1 MTNTNV
7 GPLRLAVG
15 SHKAG
20 SGRGCAMNVIS
31 WENGDSRISDMPDCT
46 HPFLSRV
53 VQRLNDSIC
62 EQRDGGLLCAD
73 CSVIV
78 LGLAHRT
85 VGTADAD
92 PDGRVMVRIAAEE
105 AQRVAHLNSDPRV
118 QAAIDAALAWADTPT
133 DAAANAAYAAALD
146 ADAAAN
152 AAYAAALDA
161 DAAANAAYAA
171 RAAARAAAADADAA
185 ANAAYADAAA
195 NAAYA
200 ARAAARAAAA
210 TYAAAAAD
218 ADAAAYA
225 AAYAAAGRVATYAAA
240 ADANAAYAARAAA
253 RAAAADAAANAAA
266 GRVEQTER
274 IIDRFR
280 ALTGHDTTA
289 PDPTVTAQ
297 AITRMLQVTA

>member
-1 MTNTNV
+1 MTHTNV

-62 EQRDGGLLCAD
+62 EHRDSDLLCAD

-133 DAAANAAYAAALD
+133 A
-146 ADAAAN
+146 
-152 AAYAAALDA
+152 
-161 DAAANAAYAA
+161 
-171 RAAARAAAADADAA
+171 
-185 ANAAYADAAA
+185 
-195 NAAYA
+195 
-200 ARAAARAAAA
+200 
-210 TYAAAAAD
+210 
-218 ADAAAYA
+218 AAAYA
-225 AAYAAAGRVATYAAA
+225 ANAAAGRVVAYAATRATHAAA
-240 ADANAAYAARAAA
+240 AAAY
-253 RAAAADAAANAAA
+253 AAA

>member
-105 AQRVAHLNSDPRV
+105 AQRVAHMNSDPRV

-133 DAAANAAYAAALD
+133 NAAD
-146 ADAAAN
+146 ADAAA
-152 AAYAAALDA
+152 A
-161 DAAANAAYAA
+161 
-171 RAAARAAAADADAA
+171 AAARAAAAA
-185 ANAAYADAAA
+185 ANANAAA
-195 NAAYA
+195 G
-200 ARAAARAAAA
+200 RVV
-210 TYAAAAAD
+210 
-218 ADAAAYA
+218 AYA
-225 AAYAAAGRVATYAAA
+225 AAYAARATYAAA
-240 ADANAAYAARAAA
+240 DAY
-253 RAAAADAAANAAA
+253 AANAAA

-280 ALTGHDTTA
+280 ALTGHDPTA
-289 PDPTVTAQ
+289 PDSTVTAQ

>member
-62 EQRDGGLLCAD
+62 AHRDGDLLCAD

-105 AQRVAHLNSDPRV
+105 AQRVAHMNSDPRV
-118 QAAIDAALAWADTPT
+118 QAAIDTALAWADTPT
-133 DAAANAAYAAALD
+133 N
-146 ADAAAN
+146 
-152 AAYAAALDA
+152 
-161 DAAANAAYAA
+161 
-171 RAAARAAAADADAA
+171 AADADAA
-185 ANAAYADAAA
+185 ADAAYADAAA
-195 NAAYA
+195 YAAYA
-200 ARAAARAAAA
+200 DA
-210 TYAAAAAD
+210 YAAY
-218 ADAAAYA
+218 ADAAAY
-225 AAYAAAGRVATYAAA
+225 
-240 ADANAAYAARAAA
+240 
-253 RAAAADAAANAAA
+253 AAA

>member
-62 EQRDGGLLCAD
+62 EHRDGDLLCAD

-105 AQRVAHLNSDPRV
+105 AQRVAHMNSDPRV

-133 DAAANAAYAAALD
+133 YAAA
-146 ADAAAN
+146 
-152 AAYAAALDA
+152 
-161 DAAANAAYAA
+161 
-171 RAAARAAAADADAA
+171 
-185 ANAAYADAAA
+185 
-195 NAAYA
+195 
-200 ARAAARAAAA
+200 
-210 TYAAAAAD
+210 
-218 ADAAAYA
+218 A
-225 AAYAAAGRVATYAAA
+225 AAYAAAGRVVAYAATRATHAAAYAAAGRVVAYAATRATHAAAYAAYAAAGRVEQTAVADAAAAGRVEQTAVADAARAAYATYAA
-240 ADANAAYAARAAA
+240 D
-253 RAAAADAAANAAA
+253 AADAAAYAAA

>member
-62 EQRDGGLLCAD
+62 EHSDGDLLCAD

-133 DAAANAAYAAALD
+133 YD
-146 ADAAAN
+146 
-152 AAYAAALDA
+152 
-161 DAAANAAYAA
+161 
-171 RAAARAAAADADAA
+171 AAARA
-185 ANAAYADAAA
+185 
-195 NAAYA
+195 
-200 ARAAARAAAA
+200 
-210 TYAAAAAD
+210 TY
-218 ADAAAYA
+218 
-225 AAYAAAGRVATYAAA
+225 
-240 ADANAAYAARAAA
+240 
-253 RAAAADAAANAAA
+253 AAADAAAATYA

>member
-62 EQRDGGLLCAD
+62 AHRDGDLLCAD

-133 DAAANAAYAAALD
+133 NAADAAARATYADAAAYAAY
-146 ADAAAN
+146 ADA
-152 AAYAAALDA
+152 Y
-161 DAAANAAYAA
+161 
-171 RAAARAAAADADAA
+171 
-185 ANAAYADAAA
+185 AAYADAAA
-195 NAAYA
+195 Y
-200 ARAAARAAAA
+200 
-210 TYAAAAAD
+210 
-218 ADAAAYA
+218 
-225 AAYAAAGRVATYAAA
+225 
-240 ADANAAYAARAAA
+240 
-253 RAAAADAAANAAA
+253 AAA

>member
-105 AQRVAHLNSDPRV
+105 AQRVAHMNSDPRV

-133 DAAANAAYAAALD
+133 NAAAAATYAAAADAADATYAAAADANAARAARAAARAAAATYAAAR
-146 ADAAAN
+146 AA
-152 AAYAAALDA
+152 A

-171 RAAARAAAADADAA
+171 RAAARAAAA
-185 ANAAYADAAA
+185 ANAAY
-195 NAAYA
+195 
-200 ARAAARAAAA
+200 
-210 TYAAAAAD
+210 AAD

-225 AAYAAAGRVATYAAA
+225 AAY
-240 ADANAAYAARAAA
+240 
-253 RAAAADAAANAAA
+253 AAA

>member
-1 MTNTNV
+1 MTHTNV

-62 EQRDGGLLCAD
+62 EHRDSDLLCAD

-105 AQRVAHLNSDPRV
+105 AQRVAHMNSDPRV

-133 DAAANAAYAAALD
+133 
-146 ADAAAN
+146 
-152 AAYAAALDA
+152 
-161 DAAANAAYAA
+161 
-171 RAAARAAAADADAA
+171 
-185 ANAAYADAAA
+185 
-195 NAAYA
+195 
-200 ARAAARAAAA
+200 
-210 TYAAAAAD
+210 YAAAAA
-218 ADAAAYA
+218 AAAAAGRVVAYAATRATHAAAY
-225 AAYAAAGRVATYAAA
+225 AAYAAAGRVEQTAVADAAA
-240 ADANAAYAARAAA
+240 AGRVEQTAVADAARAAYAAYATY
-253 RAAAADAAANAAA
+253 AADAAAYAAA

>member
-105 AQRVAHLNSDPRV
+105 AQRVAHMNSDPRV

-133 DAAANAAYAAALD
+133 NAAAAATYAAAAAA
-146 ADAAAN
+146 ADAT
-152 AAYAAALDA
+152 YAAAADA
-161 DAAANAAYAA
+161 DAAYAA
-171 RAAARAAAADADAA
+171 RAAARAAAAATYVGAADATYA
-185 ANAAYADAAA
+185 AAAAAYA

-200 ARAAARAAAA
+200 AAAAARAAAA

-218 ADAAAYA
+218 ADAAAY
-225 AAYAAAGRVATYAAA
+225 
-240 ADANAAYAARAAA
+240 
-253 RAAAADAAANAAA
+253 AAA

>member
-1 MTNTNV
+1 MTHTNV

-62 EQRDGGLLCAD
+62 EHRDSDLLCAD

-105 AQRVAHLNSDPRV
+105 AQRVAHMNSDPRV

-133 DAAANAAYAAALD
+133 
-146 ADAAAN
+146 
-152 AAYAAALDA
+152 
-161 DAAANAAYAA
+161 
-171 RAAARAAAADADAA
+171 
-185 ANAAYADAAA
+185 
-195 NAAYA
+195 
-200 ARAAARAAAA
+200 
-210 TYAAAAAD
+210 YAAAAA
-218 ADAAAYA
+218 AAAAAGRVVAYAATRAAAAAAAAAAGRVVAYAATRATHAAAY
-225 AAYAAAGRVATYAAA
+225 AAYAAAGRVEQTAVADAAA
-240 ADANAAYAARAAA
+240 AGRVEQTAVADAARAAYAAYATY
-253 RAAAADAAANAAA
+253 AADAAAYAAA

>member
-53 VQRLNDSIC
+53 VQLLNDSIC
-62 EQRDGGLLCAD
+62 AHRDGDLLCAD

-133 DAAANAAYAAALD
+133 
-146 ADAAAN
+146 
-152 AAYAAALDA
+152 
-161 DAAANAAYAA
+161 
-171 RAAARAAAADADAA
+171 
-185 ANAAYADAAA
+185 
-195 NAAYA
+195 
-200 ARAAARAAAA
+200 
-210 TYAAAAAD
+210 AAAAA
-218 ADAAAYA
+218 AAAAAGRVVAYAATRATHAAAYA
-225 AAYAAAGRVATYAAA
+225 AY
-240 ADANAAYAARAAA
+240 
-253 RAAAADAAANAAA
+253 AAA

>member
-62 EQRDGGLLCAD
+62 EHRDGDLLCAD

-105 AQRVAHLNSDPRV
+105 AQRVAHMNSDPRV

-133 DAAANAAYAAALD
+133 
-146 ADAAAN
+146 
-152 AAYAAALDA
+152 
-161 DAAANAAYAA
+161 
-171 RAAARAAAADADAA
+171 
-185 ANAAYADAAA
+185 
-195 NAAYA
+195 
-200 ARAAARAAAA
+200 
-210 TYAAAAAD
+210 
-218 ADAAAYA
+218 YA
-225 AAYAAAGRVATYAAA
+225 AAYAAY
-240 ADANAAYAARAAA
+240 
-253 RAAAADAAANAAA
+253 AAADAAADAYAAYAADDAAYAAAAYAADAAAAA

>member
-1 MTNTNV
+1 MTHTNV

-53 VQRLNDSIC
+53 VQLLNDSIC
-62 EQRDGGLLCAD
+62 AHRDGDLLCAD

-118 QAAIDAALAWADTPT
+118 QAAIDAAQAAIDAALAWADTPT
-133 DAAANAAYAAALD
+133 AAAAYAANAAAGRVV
-146 ADAAAN
+146 
-152 AAYAAALDA
+152 AYAAT
-161 DAAANAAYAA
+161 
-171 RAAARAAAADADAA
+171 RA
-185 ANAAYADAAA
+185 
-195 NAAYA
+195 
-200 ARAAARAAAA
+200 
-210 TYAAAAAD
+210 TH
-218 ADAAAYA
+218 AAAY
-225 AAYAAAGRVATYAAA
+225 AAYAAAGRVEQT
-240 ADANAAYAARAAA
+240 ADAYAARATYATY
-253 RAAAADAAANAAA
+253 AADAAADAAA

>member
-1 MTNTNV
+1 
-7 GPLRLAVG
+7 
-15 SHKAG
+15 
-20 SGRGCAMNVIS
+20 MNVIS

-46 HPFLSRV
+46 HPFLARV

-62 EQRDGGLLCAD
+62 AHRDGDLLCAD

-105 AQRVAHLNSDPRV
+105 AQRVAHMNSDPRV

-133 DAAANAAYAAALD
+133 YAA
-146 ADAAAN
+146 ADAAA
-152 AAYAAALDA
+152 AAA
-161 DAAANAAYAA
+161 
-171 RAAARAAAADADAA
+171 AAAADAAA
-185 ANAAYADAAA
+185 AYAYADAAA
-195 NAAYA
+195 
-200 ARAAARAAAA
+200 
-210 TYAAAAAD
+210 
-218 ADAAAYA
+218 DAAAY
-225 AAYAAAGRVATYAAA
+225 AAYAAAGRVEQT
-240 ADANAAYAARAAA
+240 ADAYAARATYATY
-253 RAAAADAAANAAA
+253 AADAAADAAA

>member
-62 EQRDGGLLCAD
+62 EHRDGDLLCAD

-133 DAAANAAYAAALD
+133 AAAAYAANAAAGRVV
-146 ADAAAN
+146 AN
-152 AAYAAALDA
+152 AAAGRVVAH
-161 DAAANAAYAA
+161 
-171 RAAARAAAADADAA
+171 
-185 ANAAYADAAA
+185 
-195 NAAYA
+195 
-200 ARAAARAAAA
+200 
-210 TYAAAAAD
+210 
-218 ADAAAYA
+218 AAAY
-225 AAYAAAGRVATYAAA
+225 AAYAAAGRVEQTERI
-240 ADANAAYAARAAA
+240 YAARAAY
-253 RAAAADAAANAAA
+253 AAYAADAAAYAAA

>member
-1 MTNTNV
+1 MTHTNV

-105 AQRVAHLNSDPRV
+105 AQRVAHMNSDPRV

-133 DAAANAAYAAALD
+133 N
-146 ADAAAN
+146 
-152 AAYAAALDA
+152 
-161 DAAANAAYAA
+161 
-171 RAAARAAAADADAA
+171 AADADAA
-185 ANAAYADAAA
+185 ANAAARAAAAAA
-195 NAAYA
+195 NANAAAGRVVAYAAAYA
-200 ARAAARAAAA
+200 ARA
-210 TYAAAAAD
+210 TYAD

-225 AAYAAAGRVATYAAA
+225 SAAAAYAAAYASAA
-240 ADANAAYAARAAA
+240 AAYAARATY
-253 RAAAADAAANAAA
+253 AAADAYAANAAA

>member
-105 AQRVAHLNSDPRV
+105 AQRVAHMNSDPRV

-133 DAAANAAYAAALD
+133 AAAAYAANAAAGRVV
-146 ADAAAN
+146 
-152 AAYAAALDA
+152 AYAAT
-161 DAAANAAYAA
+161 
-171 RAAARAAAADADAA
+171 RA
-185 ANAAYADAAA
+185 
-195 NAAYA
+195 
-200 ARAAARAAAA
+200 
-210 TYAAAAAD
+210 TH
-218 ADAAAYA
+218 AAYA
-225 AAYAAAGRVATYAAA
+225 AAY
-240 ADANAAYAARAAA
+240 
-253 RAAAADAAANAAA
+253 AAA

>member
-62 EQRDGGLLCAD
+62 EHSDGDLLCAD

-105 AQRVAHLNSDPRV
+105 AQRVAHQNSDPRV

-133 DAAANAAYAAALD
+133 YA
-146 ADAAAN
+146 
-152 AAYAAALDA
+152 
-161 DAAANAAYAA
+161 
-171 RAAARAAAADADAA
+171 
-185 ANAAYADAAA
+185 
-195 NAAYA
+195 
-200 ARAAARAAAA
+200 
-210 TYAAAAAD
+210 
-218 ADAAAYA
+218 AAAYA
-225 AAYAAAGRVATYAAA
+225 AAA
-240 ADANAAYAARAAA
+240 AAYAA
-253 RAAAADAAANAAA
+253 AAANAAA

>member
-133 DAAANAAYAAALD
+133 YAAN
-146 ADAAAN
+146 
-152 AAYAAALDA
+152 
-161 DAAANAAYAA
+161 
-171 RAAARAAAADADAA
+171 
-185 ANAAYADAAA
+185 
-195 NAAYA
+195 
-200 ARAAARAAAA
+200 
-210 TYAAAAAD
+210 
-218 ADAAAYA
+218 AAAYA
-225 AAYAAAGRVATYAAA
+225 AAATTVAAVAALTTATAEAHRVGPAPVGEAAVAALAAEAALAAA
-240 ADANAAYAARAAA
+240 AAV
-253 RAAAADAAANAAA
+253 
-266 GRVEQTER
+266 GRLNPCR
-274 IIDRFR
+274 RR
-280 ALTGHDTTA
+280 RRS
-289 PDPTVTAQ
+289 P
-297 AITRMLQVTA
+297 

>member
-62 EQRDGGLLCAD
+62 EQCDGGLLCAD

-105 AQRVAHLNSDPRV
+105 AQRVAHMNSDPRV

-133 DAAANAAYAAALD
+133 AAAAYAAD
-146 ADAAAN
+146 
-152 AAYAAALDA
+152 
-161 DAAANAAYAA
+161 
-171 RAAARAAAADADAA
+171 AAAADAAA
-185 ANAAYADAAA
+185 AAAAAYADAAA
-195 NAAYA
+195 YA
-200 ARAAARAAAA
+200 ARATYA
-210 TYAAAAAD
+210 TYA
-218 ADAAAYA
+218 ADAAAY
-225 AAYAAAGRVATYAAA
+225 
-240 ADANAAYAARAAA
+240 
-253 RAAAADAAANAAA
+253 AAA

>member
-105 AQRVAHLNSDPRV
+105 AQRVAHMNSDPRV

-133 DAAANAAYAAALD
+133 YD
-146 ADAAAN
+146 
-152 AAYAAALDA
+152 
-161 DAAANAAYAA
+161 AAYAA
-171 RAAARAAAADADAA
+171 RAAADAAD
-185 ANAAYADAAA
+185 
-195 NAAYA
+195 
-200 ARAAARAAAA
+200 
-210 TYAAAAAD
+210 
-218 ADAAAYA
+218 
-225 AAYAAAGRVATYAAA
+225 
-240 ADANAAYAARAAA
+240 
-253 RAAAADAAANAAA
+253 AAA

>member
-133 DAAANAAYAAALD
+133 AAAAYAANAAAGRVVAYAADA
-146 ADAAAN
+146 ADAAAD
-152 AAYAAALDA
+152 AAYAA
-161 DAAANAAYAA
+161 N
-171 RAAARAAAADADAA
+171 AAARAAYA
-185 ANAAYADAAA
+185 AN
-195 NAAYA
+195 
-200 ARAAARAAAA
+200 
-210 TYAAAAAD
+210 AAD

-225 AAYAAAGRVATYAAA
+225 A
-240 ADANAAYAARAAA
+240 
-253 RAAAADAAANAAA
+253 
-266 GRVEQTER
+266 
-274 IIDRFR
+274 
-280 ALTGHDTTA
+280 
-289 PDPTVTAQ
+289 TVTATKAGGS
-297 AITRMLQVTA
+297 AITFEAKVLLLTPKEVEYFRHGGLLQYVLRQLAARKVA

>member
-1 MTNTNV
+1 MTHTNV

-62 EQRDGGLLCAD
+62 EQCDGGLLCAD

-105 AQRVAHLNSDPRV
+105 AQRVAHMNSDPRV

-133 DAAANAAYAAALD
+133 YAAA
-146 ADAAAN
+146 DAA
-152 AAYAAALDA
+152 Y
-161 DAAANAAYAA
+161 
-171 RAAARAAAADADAA
+171 AAADADAA
-185 ANAAYADAAA
+185 ADAAYAADAAA
-195 NAAYA
+195 
-200 ARAAARAAAA
+200 
-210 TYAAAAAD
+210 D
-218 ADAAAYA
+218 AAYA
-225 AAYAAAGRVATYAAA
+225 AAR
-240 ADANAAYAARAAA
+240 
-253 RAAAADAAANAAA
+253 AAA

>member
-46 HPFLSRV
+46 HPFLARV

-62 EQRDGGLLCAD
+62 AHRDGDLLCAD

-105 AQRVAHLNSDPRV
+105 AQRVAHMNSDPRV

-133 DAAANAAYAAALD
+133 DAAAY
-146 ADAAAN
+146 
-152 AAYAAALDA
+152 
-161 DAAANAAYAA
+161 
-171 RAAARAAAADADAA
+171 
-185 ANAAYADAAA
+185 
-195 NAAYA
+195 
-200 ARAAARAAAA
+200 
-210 TYAAAAAD
+210 
-218 ADAAAYA
+218 
-225 AAYAAAGRVATYAAA
+225 AAYAAAGRVVAYAATRATHAAAYAAYAAA
-240 ADANAAYAARAAA
+240 GRVEQTADAYAARATYATY
-253 RAAAADAAANAAA
+253 AADAAAYAAA

>member
-133 DAAANAAYAAALD
+133 
-146 ADAAAN
+146 
-152 AAYAAALDA
+152 
-161 DAAANAAYAA
+161 
-171 RAAARAAAADADAA
+171 
-185 ANAAYADAAA
+185 
-195 NAAYA
+195 
-200 ARAAARAAAA
+200 
-210 TYAAAAAD
+210 YAAAAA
-218 ADAAAYA
+218 AAAAAGRVVAYAATRATHAAAYA
-225 AAYAAAGRVATYAAA
+225 AVYAAYAAGRVEQTAV
-240 ADANAAYAARAAA
+240 ADAARAA
-253 RAAAADAAANAAA
+253 RATYATYATYAAADAAAYAAA

>member
-62 EQRDGGLLCAD
+62 EHSDGDLLCAD

-133 DAAANAAYAAALD
+133 YAAVA
-146 ADAAAN
+146 ADAAA
-152 AAYAAALDA
+152 AAY
-161 DAAANAAYAA
+161 
-171 RAAARAAAADADAA
+171 
-185 ANAAYADAAA
+185 
-195 NAAYA
+195 
-200 ARAAARAAAA
+200 
-210 TYAAAAAD
+210 
-218 ADAAAYA
+218 
-225 AAYAAAGRVATYAAA
+225 
-240 ADANAAYAARAAA
+240 
-253 RAAAADAAANAAA
+253 AANAAA

>member
-1 MTNTNV
+1 MTHTNV

-53 VQRLNDSIC
+53 VQLLNDSIC
-62 EQRDGGLLCAD
+62 AHRDGDLLCAD

-118 QAAIDAALAWADTPT
+118 QAAIDAAQAAIDAALAWADTPT
-133 DAAANAAYAAALD
+133 A
-146 ADAAAN
+146 
-152 AAYAAALDA
+152 
-161 DAAANAAYAA
+161 
-171 RAAARAAAADADAA
+171 
-185 ANAAYADAAA
+185 
-195 NAAYA
+195 
-200 ARAAARAAAA
+200 
-210 TYAAAAAD
+210 
-218 ADAAAYA
+218 AAAYA
-225 AAYAAAGRVATYAAA
+225 ANAAAGRVVAYAATRA
-240 ADANAAYAARAAA
+240 THAAAYAAY
-253 RAAAADAAANAAA
+253 AAA

>member
-133 DAAANAAYAAALD
+133 
-146 ADAAAN
+146 
-152 AAYAAALDA
+152 
-161 DAAANAAYAA
+161 
-171 RAAARAAAADADAA
+171 
-185 ANAAYADAAA
+185 
-195 NAAYA
+195 
-200 ARAAARAAAA
+200 
-210 TYAAAAAD
+210 YAAAAAAAAAAGRVVAYAATRATHAAAYAAVYAAYAAGRVEQTAVAD
-218 ADAAAYA
+218 AARAARATYATYAADAAAY
-225 AAYAAAGRVATYAAA
+225 
-240 ADANAAYAARAAA
+240 
-253 RAAAADAAANAAA
+253 AAA

>member
-1 MTNTNV
+1 MNTNV

-46 HPFLSRV
+46 HPFLARV

-62 EQRDGGLLCAD
+62 EHRDSDLLCAD

-133 DAAANAAYAAALD
+133 YA
-146 ADAAAN
+146 
-152 AAYAAALDA
+152 
-161 DAAANAAYAA
+161 AAYAA
-171 RAAARAAAADADAA
+171 RA
-185 ANAAYADAAA
+185 
-195 NAAYA
+195 
-200 ARAAARAAAA
+200 
-210 TYAAAAAD
+210 TY

-225 AAYAAAGRVATYAAA
+225 A
-240 ADANAAYAARAAA
+240 NAA
-253 RAAAADAAANAAA
+253 RAAAAAYADAYAARATYATYAADAAAYAAA

>member
-1 MTNTNV
+1 
-7 GPLRLAVG
+7 
-15 SHKAG
+15 
-20 SGRGCAMNVIS
+20 MNVIS

-133 DAAANAAYAAALD
+133 
-146 ADAAAN
+146 
-152 AAYAAALDA
+152 
-161 DAAANAAYAA
+161 
-171 RAAARAAAADADAA
+171 
-185 ANAAYADAAA
+185 
-195 NAAYA
+195 
-200 ARAAARAAAA
+200 
-210 TYAAAAAD
+210 YAAAAA
-218 ADAAAYA
+218 AAAAAGRVVAYAATRATHAAAYA
-225 AAYAAAGRVATYAAA
+225 AVYAAYAAGRVEQTAV
-240 ADANAAYAARAAA
+240 ADAARAA
-253 RAAAADAAANAAA
+253 RATYATYATYAAADAAAYAAA

>member
-62 EQRDGGLLCAD
+62 EHSDGDLLCAD

-133 DAAANAAYAAALD
+133 YAAA
-146 ADAAAN
+146 
-152 AAYAAALDA
+152 
-161 DAAANAAYAA
+161 
-171 RAAARAAAADADAA
+171 AAARAAAA
-185 ANAAYADAAA
+185 
-195 NAAYA
+195 
-200 ARAAARAAAA
+200 
-210 TYAAAAAD
+210 AAD
-218 ADAAAYA
+218 AD
-225 AAYAAAGRVATYAAA
+225 
-240 ADANAAYAARAAA
+240 
-253 RAAAADAAANAAA
+253 A

>member
-1 MTNTNV
+1 MTHTNV

-62 EQRDGGLLCAD
+62 EQRDGDLLCAD

-133 DAAANAAYAAALD
+133 YAAADDAADAADDADDAAAYAA
-146 ADAAAN
+146 DAAA
-152 AAYAAALDA
+152 AAYAADA
-161 DAAANAAYAA
+161 AAYAA
-171 RAAARAAAADADAA
+171 RAAR
-185 ANAAYADAAA
+185 
-195 NAAYA
+195 A
-200 ARAAARAAAA
+200 ARAAA
-210 TYAAAAAD
+210 Y
-218 ADAAAYA
+218 
-225 AAYAAAGRVATYAAA
+225 
-240 ADANAAYAARAAA
+240 
-253 RAAAADAAANAAA
+253 AADAAAAFAARA
-266 GRVEQTER
+266 GVGRVEQTER

>member
-105 AQRVAHLNSDPRV
+105 AQRVAHMNSDPRV

-133 DAAANAAYAAALD
+133 AAAAAAANAAAAAPPPPPTPPP
-146 ADAAAN
+146 
-152 AAYAAALDA
+152 
-161 DAAANAAYAA
+161 
-171 RAAARAAAADADAA
+171 RAAAA
-185 ANAAYADAAA
+185 
-195 NAAYA
+195 
-200 ARAAARAAAA
+200 ARRLRRLRRRAPSKR
-210 TYAAAAAD
+210 
-218 ADAAAYA
+218 AAAYA
-225 AAYAAAGRVATYAAA
+225 AARRLRRLRRRRRPPTPPPGGSSKPNASSTDSGRSPAT
-240 ADANAAYAARAAA
+240 
-253 RAAAADAAANAAA
+253 
-266 GRVEQTER
+266 TPP
-274 IIDRFR
+274 
-280 ALTGHDTTA
+280 H
-289 PDPTVTAQ
+289 PTRPSPPRPSPACS
-297 AITRMLQVTA
+297 R

>member
-133 DAAANAAYAAALD
+133 AAAAYAAYAATRATHAAAYAAAAAGRRLRRHP
-146 ADAAAN
+146 ATHAAAY
-152 AAYAAALDA
+152 AAYAAATH
-161 DAAANAAYAA
+161 AAAV
-171 RAAARAAAADADAA
+171 
-185 ANAAYADAAA
+185 
-195 NAAYA
+195 
-200 ARAAARAAAA
+200 
-210 TYAAAAAD
+210 
-218 ADAAAYA
+218 
-225 AAYAAAGRVATYAAA
+225 AAYAAAGRVEQTAV
-240 ADANAAYAARAAA
+240 AYAARATYATY
-253 RAAAADAAANAAA
+253 AADAAAYAAA

>member
-46 HPFLSRV
+46 HPFLARV

-62 EQRDGGLLCAD
+62 EHRDGDLLCAD

-118 QAAIDAALAWADTPT
+118 QAAIDAALAWADTPRPPPPPTPPTPPPGGSSPTPPPAPPTPPPTPPTPPPGGSSKPPTPTPPAPPTPPTPPTPPPTPPPGGSSKPNASST
-133 DAAANAAYAAALD
+133 DSG
-146 ADAAAN
+146 
-152 AAYAAALDA
+152 
-161 DAAANAAYAA
+161 
-171 RAAARAAAADADAA
+171 RSP
-185 ANAAYADAAA
+185 
-195 NAAYA
+195 
-200 ARAAARAAAA
+200 A
-210 TYAAAAAD
+210 T
-218 ADAAAYA
+218 
-225 AAYAAAGRVATYAAA
+225 TPP
-240 ADANAAYAARAAA
+240 
-253 RAAAADAAANAAA
+253 
-266 GRVEQTER
+266 
-274 IIDRFR
+274 
-280 ALTGHDTTA
+280 H
-289 PDPTVTAQ
+289 PTRPSPPRPSPACS
-297 AITRMLQVTA
+297 R

>member
-105 AQRVAHLNSDPRV
+105 AQRVAHMNSDPRV

-133 DAAANAAYAAALD
+133 YAD
-146 ADAAAN
+146 ADAAA
-152 AAYAAALDA
+152 YAAID
-161 DAAANAAYAA
+161 
-171 RAAARAAAADADAA
+171 AARAAAADADAA
-185 ANAAYADAAA
+185 AYAAQADAAA
-195 NAAYA
+195 YA
-200 ARAAARAAAA
+200 AIDAARAAAA
-210 TYAAAAAD
+210 TYAA
-218 ADAAAYA
+218 DAAAYA
-225 AAYAAAGRVATYAAA
+225 AQAAAATYAADAANAAAYAAAAADAAATYAAA
-240 ADANAAYAARAAA
+240 YAAYAAY
-253 RAAAADAAANAAA
+253 AANAAA